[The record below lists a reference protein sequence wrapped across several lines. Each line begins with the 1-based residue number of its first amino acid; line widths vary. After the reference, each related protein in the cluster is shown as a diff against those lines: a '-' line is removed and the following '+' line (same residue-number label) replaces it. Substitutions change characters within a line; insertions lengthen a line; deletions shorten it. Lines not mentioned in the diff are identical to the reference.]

1 MTISK
6 ALKQNN
12 NNIEKRKEKEL
23 IDRVN
28 FFLISACVF
37 LSAHLS
43 TSINSIQKQVNVLK
57 GNYWII
63 KCHQSFMSRPN
74 HENRIYHVVHNVEFA
89 WNFGLC
95 YKEEL
100 KR

>member
-6 ALKQNN
+6 ALKQNNNNNNNNN

-43 TSINSIQKQVNVLK
+43 TSIISIQKQVNVLK

-63 KCHQSFMSRPN
+63 KCHQSFYESSEP
-74 HENRIYHVVHNVEFA
+74 
-89 WNFGLC
+89 
-95 YKEEL
+95 
-100 KR
+100 

>member
-43 TSINSIQKQVNVLK
+43 TSIISIQKQVNVLK
-57 GNYWII
+57 GNIGSLNAI
-63 KCHQSFMSRPN
+63 NHSMSRPN